1 MNEIWEYLEANL
13 QSFNRSQKKIA
24 LFVLEN
30 PSRIKELELNE
41 FAALS
46 GTSRSTVLRFLQQ
59 LGYSGFR
66 EFKRHMALQ
75 PGNKGQ
81 NPVVNWLMS
90 MSEHVV
96 GETLAALDHEALE
109 EAISRCAEAPRLF
122 WYGVGESGLLAELA
136 NYRAWLMGIDSNFC
150 REMGHFTDFSHRIKD
165 NEVLIVISR
174 TGDGDYLYEPLRSI
188 KERGIYTIGI
198 TSNRVSW
205 LADNASLCLF
215 TISRYAKIESR
226 YVPVRAGCEFI
237 FNALIM
243 GTAYKRGIPFEWGE
257 DALAKGGEA

>member
-1 MNEIWEYLEANL
+1 MNEIREYLEANL

-90 MSEHVV
+90 IGRSDFPLCGGSASFLV
-96 GETLAALDHEALE
+96 
-109 EAISRCAEAPRLF
+109 RCGRIRLI
-122 WYGVGESGLLAELA
+122 G
-136 NYRAWLMGIDSNFC
+136 
-150 REMGHFTDFSHRIKD
+150 
-165 NEVLIVISR
+165 R
-174 TGDGDYLYEPLRSI
+174 TS
-188 KERGIYTIGI
+188 
-198 TSNRVSW
+198 
-205 LADNASLCLF
+205 
-215 TISRYAKIESR
+215 
-226 YVPVRAGCEFI
+226 
-237 FNALIM
+237 
-243 GTAYKRGIPFEWGE
+243 
-257 DALAKGGEA
+257 